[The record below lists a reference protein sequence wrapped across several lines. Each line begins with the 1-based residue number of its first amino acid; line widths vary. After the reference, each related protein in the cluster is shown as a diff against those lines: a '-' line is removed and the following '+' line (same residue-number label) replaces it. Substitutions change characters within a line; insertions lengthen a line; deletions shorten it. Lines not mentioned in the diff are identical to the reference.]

1 MFNKLGKIIL
11 ASSSPRRL
19 DLLKSLG
26 LKNIQVIKPSIDEKS
41 FLDKNA
47 LKKSVRN
54 IAMQKAVYVKKMHK
68 DLKDS
73 TIIAGDTIVFRAG
86 KILHKAKSKEEVK
99 STLIIYLRGNI
110 MFMVEYVSF
119 RKRERYFVR

>member
-1 MFNKLGKIIL
+1 M
-11 ASSSPRRL
+11 
-19 DLLKSLG
+19 LKSLG

-41 FLDKNA
+41 FFDKNA

-73 TIIAGDTIVFRAG
+73 TIIAGDTIENLFLLNIIILIELRIL
-86 KILHKAKSKEEVK
+86 KI
-99 STLIIYLRGNI
+99 
-110 MFMVEYVSF
+110 FF
-119 RKRERYFVR
+119 